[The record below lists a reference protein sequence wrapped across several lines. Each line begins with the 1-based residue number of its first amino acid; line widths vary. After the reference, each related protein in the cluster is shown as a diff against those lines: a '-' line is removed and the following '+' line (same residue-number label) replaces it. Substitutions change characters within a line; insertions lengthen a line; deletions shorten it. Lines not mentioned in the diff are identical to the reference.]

1 VPDLAAVLVSFQVP
15 LLPVWL
21 TLCVLAMV
29 GLPWAA
35 VLLANDRPPRPRRRS
50 ADQRPATQAPAI
62 STSREPTII
71 DADQ

>member
-1 VPDLAAVLVSFQVP
+1 VCLILAAVLVSFQVP

-29 GLPWAA
+29 GCPGPPFCWLTT
-35 VLLANDRPPRPRRRS
+35 DRPDRGVDRRP
-50 ADQRPATQAPAI
+50 RPATQAPAI